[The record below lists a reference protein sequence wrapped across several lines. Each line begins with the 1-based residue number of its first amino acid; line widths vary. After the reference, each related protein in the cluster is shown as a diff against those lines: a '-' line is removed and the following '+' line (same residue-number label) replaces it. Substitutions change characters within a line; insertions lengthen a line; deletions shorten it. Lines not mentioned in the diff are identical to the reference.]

1 MKSTFEN
8 EGFNFEVD
16 VLGNGKLV
24 VLEFLG
30 DFVKDHLA
38 LPGGSF
44 HEIFKDFL
52 ESIELNVL
60 LVDFLID
67 YIEWGKDFLKMFMFL
82 GFGQVELV
90 FDGLEFLEDFGELLM
105 FLVFEVVF
113 EWVQLVKKDVGTF
126 FVISLGSEVGT
137 WDEGQVF
144 GTDAGAV
151 DLRVHLWVIR

>member
-38 LPGGSF
+38 LTGGGF

-67 YIEWGKDFLKMFMFL
+67 YIE
-82 GFGQVELV
+82 
-90 FDGLEFLEDFGELLM
+90 
-105 FLVFEVVF
+105 
-113 EWVQLVKKDVGTF
+113 
-126 FVISLGSEVGT
+126 
-137 WDEGQVF
+137 
-144 GTDAGAV
+144 
-151 DLRVHLWVIR
+151 